1 MLALTTYTFLK
12 FLHVLLAVI
21 AVGFNA
27 SYAIWLARAQ
37 KEPEHVG
44 FALKGVKVLD
54 DRFANPAYGLLLVT
68 GLAMVWVGDLDLT
81 TFWLAAGLVLYV
93 IAVLVGAAALHA
105 DAPQPDP
112 RVGGVRVG
120 VARAR
125 RPLETGNADRRAP
138 RGGRDRDRLPDGHEA
153 DAVAGSLAVPL
164 GDSRPARA
172 RLASAQRRERRSL
185 VGRGSE
191 PALEREAHHRPLL
204 VDHREPRRIAV
215 AALHDHVPAEHPLE
229 GEPQPER
236 GGA

>member
-93 IAVLVGAAALHA
+93 IAVLVGLLLYTPTLRNQIRVLEESGSASPELAALSK
-105 DAPQPDP
+105 
-112 RVGGVRVG
+112 RGTLIGV
-120 VARAR
+120 
-125 RPLETGNADRRAP
+125 L
-138 RGGRDRDRLPDGHEA
+138 
-153 DAVAGSLAVPL
+153 LAVDVIVIVFLMVTKPT
-164 GDSRPARA
+164 P
-172 RLASAQRRERRSL
+172 
-185 VGRGSE
+185 
-191 PALEREAHHRPLL
+191 
-204 VDHREPRRIAV
+204 
-215 AALHDHVPAEHPLE
+215 
-229 GEPQPER
+229 
-236 GGA
+236 